1 MTAVTFVPFRLLPPD
16 MDYTNEPPRSEI
28 LITRSLQPF
37 NAEPPVSVLVEYQI
51 TPEDLVYCRNHSPVP
66 QLDDREFTLSFSD
79 LGAIDLKFTVQD
91 LKTLFPKTQVVAALQ
106 VRTLLTL
113 ILPCHK

>member
-1 MTAVTFVPFRLLPPD
+1 VTAVTFVPTLPPD

-28 LITRSLQPF
+28 LITRSLRPF

-79 LGAIDLKFTVQD
+79 LGAINLKFTVQE

-106 VRTLLTL
+106 VRTLLAL
-113 ILPCHK
+113 I